1 MTEPNENINL
11 WKPATGKQIIA
22 NPKKFRKKTWG
33 LLEVL
38 NSFIILIC
46 AQLLMS
52 LVFVVVTLTDAVRKG
67 VDLSDTKA
75 QNDLVQGLLSSGP
88 VLALS
93 AISMYL
99 IWYLMMWYSTKYRGH
114 KSFFKDF
121 WLKVNWKTDIWIGAI
136 VAIVLTA
143 VELGVFALL
152 GNLGI
157 DLSSTDNGAVFTEQ
171 KGVWLIILAFF
182 VVPILGPFM
191 EEMFFRG
198 FLMQALIKNF
208 RRGNVHE
215 PRSAFGLWVLNT
227 NAHVFNGYLVFRNWC
242 YKHKYILAAILSSL
256 AFGLMHFQGHGDAGD
271 WILVAATGTIG
282 LTFALIALKTRRLGI
297 GIFGHIFFNSISV
310 LSVFLLR

>member
-1 MTEPNENINL
+1 MTEANENINL
-11 WKPATGKQIIA
+11 WQPPSGNQVIA
-22 NPKKFRKKTWG
+22 NPKKFKKKTWG

-38 NSFIILIC
+38 NSIILLVC
-46 AQLLMS
+46 AQLALS
-52 LVFVVVTLTDAVRKG
+52 LVFVIVAIMNSVRSG
-67 VDLSDTKA
+67 VDLNNVKA
-75 QNDLVQGLLSSGP
+75 QEELTQSLLSSGP

-93 AISMYL
+93 SITMYAIWL
-99 IWYLMMWYSTKYRGH
+99 FMMWYSTRYRGH

-121 WLKVNWKTDIWIGAI
+121 WLKINWKTDIWIGAL
-136 VAIVLTA
+136 VAIVLTG

-152 GNLGI
+152 DNAGV
-157 DLSSTDNGAVFTEQ
+157 DLSSTDNGAVFTQQ
-171 KGVWLIILAFF
+171 KGIWLVILAFF

-282 LTFALIALKTRRLGI
+282 LTFALITLKTRRLGI
-297 GIFGHIFFNSISV
+297 AIFGHIFFNSISV
-310 LSVFLLR
+310 ISVFLLH